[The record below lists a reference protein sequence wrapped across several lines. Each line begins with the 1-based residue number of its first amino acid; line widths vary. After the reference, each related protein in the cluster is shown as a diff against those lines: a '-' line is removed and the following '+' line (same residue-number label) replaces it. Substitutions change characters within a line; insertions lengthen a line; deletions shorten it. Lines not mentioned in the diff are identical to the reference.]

1 VPPMLY
7 SPGAIV
13 VDSFAHVQPQMI
25 LPTTTPLGANS
36 KADSVL
42 RSSRTG
48 SSTCWRTCA
57 LKR

>member
-48 SSTCWRTCA
+48 SSTCA